1 MINLQ
6 RINITLKYVIENKN
20 KDDFYE
26 KIWNLSSDI

>member
-6 RINITLKYVIENKN
+6 RINITLKDVIENKN

-26 KIWNLSSDI
+26 KIWDSGNDI